1 MRQQKLCPDK
11 QQYNNAFPVHVVTSQ
26 SSQLSVGILCET
38 GGIMGQQKLCPD
50 KQQYNNAK
58 VFLVRVV
65 AIDLEEIEN
74 YY

>member
-1 MRQQKLCPDK
+1 
-11 QQYNNAFPVHVVTSQ
+11 
-26 SSQLSVGILCET
+26 
-38 GGIMGQQKLCPD
+38 MGQQKLCPD